1 MAKVDLLSRSFKD
14 ISFSF
19 DSHPKTKDILVKRNE
34 AAIKS
39 ALKHLILTN
48 VGESPF
54 QPELGTSL
62 SRLLFDN
69 CDYGTASQISDEIT
83 RVIEKYEQR
92 VILTEV
98 DVTPVPDDNT
108 FEVTI
113 HFEIIGIPYTQE
125 IEFYLESTR

>member
-1 MAKVDLLSRSFKD
+1 MAKTELLSRSFKD

-19 DSHPKTKDILVKRNE
+19 DKHPKTNDFLVKRNE

-39 ALKHLILTN
+39 ALRHLIMTN
-48 VGESPF
+48 VGERPF
-54 QPELGTSL
+54 QPDLGTSIP
-62 SRLLFDN
+62 RLLFDN
-69 CDYGTASQISDEIT
+69 VDFGTAAQIADEIT

-92 VILTEV
+92 VILTEG